1 MSKNSKLKNLK
12 KERKQV
18 KSNEDTVIVSDSGD
32 EMEPIRAPIK
42 NPRNAKPLVKSS
54 GVLAFRVKDV
64 QVQFHIYQMDI
75 FK

>member
-1 MSKNSKLKNLK
+1 MSRKSKLKNLK
-12 KERKQV
+12 QERKQA
-18 KSNEDTVIVSDSGD
+18 KSEDETVIVSDGGD

-64 QVQFHIYQMDI
+64 QV
-75 FK
+75 

>member
-18 KSNEDTVIVSDSGD
+18 KSNEDTIIVSDSGD

-42 NPRNAKPLVKSS
+42 NPRNAKPIVSSS
-54 GVLAFRVKDV
+54 GVVAYKVNDV
-64 QVQFHIYQMDI
+64 QV
-75 FK
+75 

>member
-18 KSNEDTVIVSDSGD
+18 KSNEDTIIVSDSGD

-42 NPRNAKPLVKSS
+42 NPRNAKPIVNAS
-54 GVLAFRVKDV
+54 GVVAYKVKDV
-64 QVQFHIYQMDI
+64 QV
-75 FK
+75 

>member
-18 KSNEDTVIVSDSGD
+18 KSNEDTIIVSDGGD

-42 NPRNAKPLVKSS
+42 NPRNAKTLVKSS

-64 QVQFHIYQMDI
+64 QV
-75 FK
+75 